1 MDKINKISE
10 ISIMGVRINN
20 VTMNEVLNTV
30 ENKIEKQEKYI
41 IYTPNTEIIMMCQE
55 DKEFLD
61 LMNQS
66 DINIPD
72 GIGLIYASK
81 TKDLPLKEK
90 VGGFDLSVK
99 MLDIANR
106 KSLKL
111 YAVGG
116 KPGVAETAMKNIH
129 EKYPNINIVGHHHGY
144 FKGAHLGQNG
154 HEEEKEVI
162 DEINSKKPDILF
174 VGFGAKKQEQWIQYN
189 KNKLNAKIIIGN
201 GGTIDI
207 LAGNVKRAPDI
218 FIKLGLEWFYRLIK
232 EPKRISRQIVLP
244 IFMIKV
250 IFGDKNVVK
259 LIK

>member
-1 MDKINKISE
+1 MDK

-20 VTMNEVLNTV
+20 VTMEEVLSTV

-41 IYTPNTEIIMMCQE
+41 IYTPNTEIIMMCQD

-81 TKDLPLKEK
+81 TKNLPLKEK
-90 VGGFDLSVK
+90 VGGFDLSVN

-106 KSLKL
+106 KSLRL
-111 YAVGG
+111 YIVGG
-116 KPGVAETAMKNIH
+116 KQGVAETAMKNIH

-162 DEINSKKPDILF
+162 DEINKVHPDILF
-174 VGFGAKKQEQWIQYN
+174 VGFGAKKQEQWIHYN
-189 KNKLNAKIIIGN
+189 KDKINAKIIIGN

-207 LAGNVKRAPDI
+207 LAGNVNRAPDI
-218 FIKLGLEWFYRLIK
+218 FINLGLEWFYRLMK
-232 EPKRISRQIVLP
+232 EPKRINRQIVLP
-244 IFMIKV
+244 VFMLKI
-250 IFGDKNVVK
+250 IFGNKNIVK
-259 LIK
+259 EIK